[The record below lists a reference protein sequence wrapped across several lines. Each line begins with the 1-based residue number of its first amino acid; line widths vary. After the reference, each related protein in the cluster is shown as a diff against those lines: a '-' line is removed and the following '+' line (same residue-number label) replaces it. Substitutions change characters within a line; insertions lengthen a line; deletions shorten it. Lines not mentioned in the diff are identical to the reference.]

1 MIRLLLPVALALL
14 VAYVSMRFSLR
25 RTAAELDARSVELVD
40 PSLKPV
46 LDRLAQALDLP
57 RLKVHLYDVPMV
69 NGLAAPDGRIFLTR
83 GFLERF
89 RTGAVTADEIGSVVA
104 HELGHV
110 ALGHSRR
117 RMIDFGG
124 QNAVRVGLA
133 MVLGRLL
140 GGIGVWVAQGLVALL
155 AAGLS
160 RRDEYEADAYASAL
174 LIKAGIGVAP
184 QVSLLR
190 KLGAEAAA
198 RGAAAPAWL
207 LTHPKTDVR
216 VAAIEGNAE
225 RWLRTAEAQPPAAPP
240 PDARP

>member
-1 MIRLLLPVALALL
+1 MIRILLPIALALL
-14 VAYVSMRFSLR
+14 VAFISMRISLR

-40 PSLKPV
+40 PALKPV
-46 LDRLAQALDLP
+46 LDRLALALDLP

-89 RTGAVTADEIGSVVA
+89 RTGAVSADEIGSVVA

-133 MVLGRLL
+133 MVLGRVL
-140 GGIGVWVAQGLVALL
+140 GGVGVWVAQGLVALL

-207 LTHPKTDVR
+207 LTHPKTEVR
-216 VAAIEGNAE
+216 VATIEGNAE
-225 RWLRTAEAQPPAAPP
+225 RWLRAAEALP